1 LRNMADSISIPS
13 INTPGSFQ
21 DINGIITHVYETGA
35 GTPLILI
42 HGFMGTYCDWRR
54 NIPEL
59 ARHFS
64 IKAFDLPGFGYS
76 DKPVDFPYTA
86 DGYASFLMALMDK
99 LNISKATL
107 VGNSLGGQIAL
118 TACLKYPDR
127 ISSLVLIDS
136 GGFPGCV
143 KFPLFRLLK
152 PPILGEALMSMISP
166 IAVRYTLGSIFKD
179 KSSVTGD
186 IVSYY
191 YNVYKT
197 ANARNVP
204 PTVIRNVVIN
214 EIQITGRLKEINCPV
229 LILWGAQDKVI
240 PVSYAHMFK
249 QSITESRL
257 LIMEGAGHLPQI
269 DKAESVNSAIID
281 FLRV

>member
-1 LRNMADSISIPS
+1 MADSISIP
-13 INTPGSFQ
+13 NVNAPGAFQ
-21 DINGIITHVYETGA
+21 DINGIKTHVCESGA
-35 GTPLILI
+35 GAPLILI

-59 ARHFS
+59 ARHFAVT
-64 IKAFDLPGFGYS
+64 AFDLPGFGYS

-86 DGYASFLMALMDK
+86 DSYASFLVALMDK

-107 VGNSLGGQIAL
+107 VGNSLGGQIVL

-136 GGFPGCV
+136 GGYPGSV

-152 PPILGEALMSMISP
+152 PPILGEVLMSMISP
-166 IAVRYTLGSIFKD
+166 IAIRYTLRSIFKD

-204 PTVIRNVVIN
+204 PAVIRNVAAN
-214 EIQITGRLKEINCPV
+214 ETEITERLKEINCPV
-229 LILWGAQDKVI
+229 LIVWGAQDKVI
-240 PVSYAHMFK
+240 PVKYAHMFN
-249 QSITESRL
+249 QSITNSRL
-257 LIMEGAGHLPQI
+257 LIIDKAGHLPQI
-269 DKAESVNSAIID
+269 DKAENINQAIMD
-281 FLRV
+281 FLRA